1 MGNLAK
7 NDYIEHWQ
15 YGIGKIITISSK
27 SVVVDFVEQKNIE
40 FPIEKTTY
48 FKKLNTK
55 GLLARLYD
63 DPERVHDLIKT
74 ESTEIIKLLIF
85 DHDMAQETK

>member
-27 SVVVDFVEQKNIE
+27 SVVVDFVELILQQKSGVEVKPLFYYPTIPVHNM
-40 FPIEKTTY
+40 
-48 FKKLNTK
+48 
-55 GLLARLYD
+55 
-63 DPERVHDLIKT
+63 RVPYNH
-74 ESTEIIKLLIF
+74 S
-85 DHDMAQETK
+85 